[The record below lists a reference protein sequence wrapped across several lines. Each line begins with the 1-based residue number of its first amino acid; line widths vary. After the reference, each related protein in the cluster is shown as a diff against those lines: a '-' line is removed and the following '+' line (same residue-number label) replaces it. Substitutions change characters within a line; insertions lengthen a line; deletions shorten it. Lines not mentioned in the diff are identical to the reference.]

1 MLYNSSKNSSFP
13 SPSHQLKIHRPLST
27 PNNQPNKVTP
37 RGKRHPP
44 KPTYLKSPYIVRAL
58 DITTWLSQSNK
69 CLSEWVFSTQGSPSD
84 EVFRTCVGVSAQR
97 FHMESFFN
105 DCELFGHVLDCWS
118 HLLNLDEDLR
128 DDLSP
133 RRLFAPITVTV
144 ISKLTHTFNIHT
156 FTLNF
161 MFNHYSLMTAEARKS
176 LFFSNLSVDCIDD
189 EGLTLRDVRLHYM
202 YVLIHQHQF
211 SFQLFLPVVRDF
223 HIFLFVIDLQQ
234 PSFTI
239 IDNIRQDDTHQV
251 AYGVLPDL
259 VVDFNLLKA
268 SILQESAEFQS
279 LHRS

>member
-69 CLSEWVFSTQGSPSD
+69 CLSEWVFSTQGSPRQEHPFFTLYISFHLLSLLHTININILYYSD

-161 MFNHYSLMTAEARKS
+161 MFNHYSLSTLKKNY
-176 LFFSNLSVDCIDD
+176 FS
-189 EGLTLRDVRLHYM
+189 Y
-202 YVLIHQHQF
+202 
-211 SFQLFLPVVRDF
+211 
-223 HIFLFVIDLQQ
+223 
-234 PSFTI
+234 
-239 IDNIRQDDTHQV
+239 
-251 AYGVLPDL
+251 
-259 VVDFNLLKA
+259 A
-268 SILQESAEFQS
+268 SIPPIHNHTPICLILYLNHIRACIWKTLQ
-279 LHRS
+279 